1 MAIEIVCDD
10 CGNKYRV
17 SDDKAG
23 SKVRCRECGSR
34 IDVPDGDDDLF
45 DTESAT
51 RPRSGKKRKKGS
63 SGPPA
68 GVLIGVGAV
77 VGVVIIGI
85 VLFSMLGGRGQQV
98 AQGNGPAPLPNS
110 GPAPVVAPPGQTNP
124 PPGPV
129 NTLPNT
135 NVGANPAASLP
146 QSNPA
151 AALPKSEPVA
161 ALPQGNNGANPPAA
175 NAAVAQ
181 LPAGKKFGGFA
192 NGDADA
198 PAVGAAAAGVPDAPL
213 PDNWAVKIDPSPL
226 DTKIDTAK
234 PLNMKFPKGA
244 AHTDVLF
251 PVTPSVFVALGG
263 NGLTQQVREI
273 WNLATKSKV
282 GTVTNNLVF
291 INAVCALSPDGQHLA
306 AGMVLKKTEGVM
318 VWNCKTGKMLGEL
331 ETAGKVTAV
340 LFPSADRLIA
350 TCGDGSA
357 KVWKLP
363 SGDLEH
369 ELVVDKA
376 QEPDHLAA
384 SPGGKYL
391 AAVTD
396 KATLKMFDLA
406 DGQVAGELP
415 LPYGNTFF
423 AGKPDAMSFSPDG
436 EQLAMVMPTG
446 VFEKELLIYNVADGR
461 MVTKAELN
469 VKNIGRASDRVP
481 GNRLEWF
488 PDRSKLLWRG
498 HYVLDST
505 VGGPVWSAPEEDGSS
520 DAPRK
525 LLDDKRILIVVGGR
539 QNPML
544 KTAPVP
550 LSEISASA
558 KIVAEGGEAHDA
570 GMPPIM
576 KADTAGVTPVAAGA
590 VATWTMKPDPT
601 AAGKPVK
608 GSVSLPRDRPSIGGA
623 YIASPSAGKAVVWY
637 TDDFGTIAQAKGLV
651 KHQGAVPPGGKGTAL
666 IDVIDLAA
674 GKAEAT
680 LPIPYPSAVLDVS
693 PDGDSVAVKTTKPND
708 ERIDVYSIADGK
720 LAPVA
725 GWRPFQQKEDFFK
738 GITLAVLLDSQHC
751 VTQNFKGSTY
761 LWKLPECKAIWRLEA
776 GKNFCLS
783 PGGKYFGF
791 QADTRYLFMEARTGE
806 LVAELPVIMPNIYC
820 AFHPTGTHLAML
832 SSDGVSRKITV
843 VDVATGKSTA
853 DFFAPQGNDAIQ
865 WCGDT
870 SLLLDGRWLVD
881 LKQQK
886 NGWQYNLTHG
896 ARARTQPDGRHWY
909 LISSGPLDQNVFLSG
924 SQIPEKA
931 VADKIDAA
939 QLPDESLL
947 KPGMQINLQ
956 VNLAATSPKHPNLAT
971 EVGNSFKAGMEKL
984 GFQVAAGGPFTFAIT
999 TAQSNT
1005 GKNMNF
1011 RSIGRL
1017 GGETTVPVVQ
1027 VDCEVALL
1035 SSGQAVWKH
1044 KATMTNGT
1052 FGIVHLREGEDIGT
1066 HLSNQLWDQVANHL
1080 KKFPVPAQVFGQT
1093 AGAGLGTSELI
1104 PGGTQPG
1111 R

>member
-34 IDVPDGDDDLF
+34 IDVPDGDDDF
-45 DTESAT
+45 DTEAET
-51 RPRSGKKRKKGS
+51 RRRPSKKRKKAS
-63 SGPPA
+63 SGPPT
-68 GVLIGVGAV
+68 GVIIGVGAV
-77 VGVVIIGI
+77 VGVVIIGV
-85 VLFSMLGGRGQQV
+85 VLFSMLGGGGQQV
-98 AQGNGPAPLPNS
+98 AQNGPAPLPNS
-110 GPAPVVAPPGQTNP
+110 GPAPVGVPPGQSNP

-129 NTLPNT
+129 TTLPNSQPAQPAATLPNT
-135 NVGANPAASLP
+135 NVAA
-146 QSNPA
+146 NPA
-151 AALPKSEPVA
+151 AALPRSQPA
-161 ALPQGNNGANPPAA
+161 ATLPQVNDAATTPMPNG
-175 NAAVAQ
+175 AVAQ
-181 LPAGKKFGGFA
+181 APGGKKFGGFA
-192 NGDADA
+192 NGDA
-198 PAVGAAAAGVPDAPL
+198 GAANADAGAGGPPDAPL
-213 PDNWAVKIDPSPL
+213 PDNWKVKVDPTTVETRVDSS
-226 DTKIDTAK
+226 K
-234 PLNMKFPKGA
+234 PITLKFPKGA
-244 AHTDVLF
+244 TNEDILYPAS
-251 PVTPSVFVALGG
+251 PSVFVALGANSG
-263 NGLTQQVREI
+263 FSPTREI
-273 WNLATKSKV
+273 WNLATKAKV
-282 GTVTNNLVF
+282 GT
-291 INAVCALSPDGQHLA
+291 INGDFARGWPVLALSPDGQHMAMTLS
-306 AGMVLKKTEGVM
+306 GGKKGVA
-318 VWNCKTGKMLGEL
+318 VWICKTGKALGEL
-331 ETAGKVTAV
+331 ETESDVKNV
-340 LFPSADRLIA
+340 LFAGTGRLVGL
-350 TCGDGSA
+350 CGDGSA

-369 ELVVDKA
+369 ELAVDKGN
-376 QEPDHLAA
+376 EPNSAIP
-384 SPGGKYL
+384 SPGGNYL
-391 AAVTD
+391 AVVTD
-396 KATLKMFDLA
+396 KTALKMFDLST
-406 DGQVAGELP
+406 GEVAGELS
-415 LPYGNTFF
+415 LPHGKEFF
-423 AGKPDAMSFSPDG
+423 AGKPDAMAFSPDG
-436 EQLAMVMPTG
+436 KELAMVTPSGISQMAF
-446 VFEKELLIYNVADGR
+446 VNYNVEDGKLLAS
-461 MVTKAELN
+461 VELN
-469 VKNIGRASDRVP
+469 MKNLGHGPSRVM
-481 GNRLEWF
+481 GNRLQWF
-488 PDRSKLLWRG
+488 PDRSMLLWRG
-498 HYVLDST
+498 HYILDAKI
-505 VGGPVWSAPEEDGSS
+505 GGPVWSAPEEDGSS
-520 DAPRK
+520 DAPRL
-525 LLDDKRILIVVGGR
+525 LLDEKKILITVGGR
-539 QNPML
+539 QNPSL
-544 KTAPVP
+544 RTAPIP

-570 GMPPIM
+570 GMPQLM
-576 KADTAGVTPVAAGA
+576 KADTEGVTPIAAGA
-590 VATWTMKPDPT
+590 VASWSMKPDPT

-608 GSVSLPRDRPSIGGA
+608 GSIALPRDRPSIGGV
-623 YIASPSAGKAVVWY
+623 YIASPSTGKAVVWY

-674 GKAEAT
+674 GKAGAT

-751 VTQNFKGSTY
+751 LTQNFKGSTY

-783 PGGKYFGF
+783 PGGQYLGF

-843 VDVATGKSTA
+843 VDVATGKATA

-870 SLLLDGRWLVD
+870 SLLLDGKWLVD

-896 ARARTQPDGRHWY
+896 ARARTQPDGRHWFVV
-909 LISSGPLDQNVFLSG
+909 SSGPLDQNVFLSG
-924 SQIPEKA
+924 AQIPEKT

-947 KPGMQINLQ
+947 KPGMQVNLQ

-971 EVGNSFKAGMEKL
+971 EVGNNFKAGMEKN

-1005 GKNMNF
+1005 GKNMTLSSF
-1011 RSIGRL
+1011 GRL
-1017 GGETTVPVVQ
+1017 GGETTVPVIQ

-1052 FGIVHLREGEDIGT
+1052 FGIVHVREGEDIGT

-1080 KKFPVPAQVFGQT
+1080 KNFPVPAQVFGQS
-1093 AGAGLGTSELI
+1093 AGAGLGKSELI